1 MKNTRTYIYDF
12 NQYGLYFDDDS
23 FTYQKAYT
31 LVIDRLQLDVDYITG
46 DLLFVYGFLVLIKAK
61 RCEISLPQYEEG
73 KFSIPVCNYD
83 WEQGIGYDYLNYFPE
98 STNYFIKDDLLN
110 VLYDEKNKRILVGTM
125 GDHDRCIKINKNLYC
140 GFDKNNHL
148 KYLLLCLDKIIPSN

>member
-1 MKNTRTYIYDF
+1 MKNTRTFTYNF
-12 NQYGLYFDDDS
+12 NEYGLYFDDDS
-23 FTYQKAYT
+23 FAYQKAYT
-31 LVIDRLQLDVDYITG
+31 FVIERLQLDFDYLTG
-46 DLLFVYGFLVLIKAK
+46 ALLYVYGFLLLIKAK
-61 RCEISLPQYEEG
+61 RREIPLPQYEEG
-73 KFSIPVCNYD
+73 KFIIPVCD
-83 WEQGIGYDYLNYFPE
+83 FEWQQGAADVYLNYFPE

-125 GDHDRCIKINKNLYC
+125 GNHDRCIKIDKNLYC